1 MRLCAFADESDKT
14 LEGQIAALH
23 RNGIDLIELRNINK
37 KNILDILIFYGIL
50 YCDVPYAKC
59 GS

>member
-23 RNGIDLIELRNINK
+23 RNGIDLIKGIHHLAKFSAISFK
-37 KNILDILIFYGIL
+37 HMTDI
-50 YCDVPYAKC
+50 
-59 GS
+59 